1 METADITTV
10 NSELML
16 FTPPMVNKG
25 ITNVSFSESRPVNSI
40 SDGIEISL
48 KASGLQYLD
57 LERCRLKVRFKITDS
72 AGKDIKASTKVDNGK
87 PGSTLVLQTV

>member
-1 METADITTV
+1 MEKSKNQQDRTRNTSVSIIMEAADITTI
-10 NSELML
+10 NSELMF
-16 FTPPMVNKG
+16 FTPPLVNKG

-57 LERCRLKVRFKITDS
+57 LERCRLKV
-72 AGKDIKASTKVDNGK
+72 
-87 PGSTLVLQTV
+87 

>member
-16 FTPPMVNKG
+16 FTPPLVNKG

-57 LERCRLKVRFKITDS
+57 LERCRLKVQFKITDS
-72 AGKDIKASTKVDNGK
+72 AGKDIKGGTK
-87 PGSTLVLQTV
+87 LHR